1 MMIILMQ
8 KQDILLKYLRE
19 GKSQREIA
27 RETSV
32 DRKTIRKYIN
42 DYEEKLKKLQ
52 EAHHEVDRGELIQEL
67 VEAPKYRV
75 NNRKKRVVTDEIKQ
89 MIRDHLKENENKRS
103 QGLHKQQ
110 KKPMDIFESLQAGC
124 IPISYSTV
132 LRTVR
137 SIEKKAKEAYIK
149 GSYMPG
155 DICEFDWGEVKI
167 KIGGKRRTFQMAV
180 FTSAYGNYRMAYLFA
195 KQKTECF
202 QEAHAKFFQ
211 EMGGVYH
218 TMVYDNM
225 RVAVKRFVGPNEKEP
240 TDGLLKLSIY
250 YGFAFRFCNTRRG
263 NEKGHVERS
272 VDVIRRKAFAFQDS
286 FESLEEAN
294 NYLHHVCMRLNQR
307 ERSYNDQTPAVSLE
321 TERPCFLHLSEPFD
335 AARYTTLRVDKYAT
349 VVIDQNHYS
358 VPDHL
363 VGEQVQVKIYT
374 NRIHCFYNEQK
385 VAEHQLL
392 TGGHEWGLQI
402 EHYLETLRKK
412 PGALAGST
420 ALQQADPKIRNI
432 YTTYYISHERD
443 FIELIHYLKENA
455 TLPEIEQ
462 SIQELRQM
470 GPKHVT
476 TDKIKAIC
484 AKNRMPKDAPPL
496 TSEETQTITNQA
508 ERHLRLY
515 DELFNTKRVGQQEVC
530 V

>member
-1 MMIILMQ
+1 MIALMQ
-8 KQDILLKYLRE
+8 KQDILLMYLRE
-19 GKSQREIA
+19 GRSQREIA
-27 RETSV
+27 RETGV
-32 DRKTIRKYIN
+32 DRKTIRKYIH
-42 DYEEKLKKLQ
+42 DYEEKLKQLQ
-52 EAHHEVDRGELIQEL
+52 KVDHEVDRGELIQEL
-67 VEAPKYRV
+67 VEKPRYHV
-75 NNRKKRVVTDEIKQ
+75 NNRKKRVVTDEIEQ
-89 MIRDHLKENENKRS
+89 MIRGHLKENENKRK

-110 KKPMDIFESLQAGC
+110 KKPMDIFESLQAGGV
-124 IPISYSTV
+124 PISYSTV

-137 SIEKKAKEAYIK
+137 SIEKKVKEAYIK
-149 GSYMPG
+149 GSYTPG

-167 KIGGKRRTFQMAV
+167 KIGGKLRTFQMAV
-180 FTSAYGNYRMAYLFA
+180 FTSAYGNFRMAYLFS

-202 QEAHAKFFQ
+202 QEAHAMFFK
-211 EMGGVYH
+211 EVGGVYH

-240 TDGLLKLSIY
+240 TEGLLKLSIY
-250 YGFAFRFCNTRRG
+250 YGFTFRFCNTRRG
-263 NEKGHVERS
+263 NEKGHVERN

-286 FESLEEAN
+286 FESIEEAN
-294 NYLHHVCMRLNQR
+294 SYLYQVCMRLNQK
-307 ERSYNDQTPAVSLE
+307 ERSYNDQTPVVALE
-321 TERPCFLHLSEPFD
+321 AERPFFLRLPEPFD
-335 AARYTTLRVDKYAT
+335 AARYATLRVDKYAT

-392 TGGHEWGLQI
+392 TGCHEWGLQI

-412 PGALAGST
+412 PGALAGSA

-432 YTTYYISHERD
+432 YTTHYINRERD
-443 FIELIHYLKENA
+443 FIELIHYLKEKA
-455 TLPEIEQ
+455 TLAEIEQ

-470 GPKHVT
+470 GPNHVT
-476 TDKIKAIC
+476 TDKIKAVC
-484 AKNRMPKDAPPL
+484 AKNRMPKDVPPL
-496 TSEETQTITNQA
+496 TSEETQSIASQA

-515 DELFNTKRVGQQEVC
+515 DELFNTTKVGQHEEVY